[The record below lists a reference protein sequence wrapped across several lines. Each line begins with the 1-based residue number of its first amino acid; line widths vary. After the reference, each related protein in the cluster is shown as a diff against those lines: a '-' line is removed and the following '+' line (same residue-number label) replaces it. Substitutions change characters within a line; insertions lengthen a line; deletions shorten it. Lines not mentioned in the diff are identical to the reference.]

1 MSYRVFLS
9 NKAGKQYKKL
19 DPHIRDTIKS
29 KLDFC
34 REVIKDFDEN
44 PEWQLTPK
52 AEELCKKIFAHIENC
67 NS

>member
-1 MSYRVFLS
+1 MAMVLEQL
-9 NKAGKQYKKL
+9 NL
-19 DPHIRDTIKS
+19 I
-29 KLDFC
+29 C

-67 NS
+67 NSK